1 MNIHLPAI
9 LRFTRGTRFWPIPT
23 SCCHPLP
30 AAARS
35 STSISR
41 GTIRIPLHKWGYW
54 PQVGVRK
61 WMGTCGNPFKV
72 SWHDLAW
79 SSRVVAN
86 SDYAFFWTLAIG
98 CTHQLTR
105 QTDRD
110 IRETTCWGNG
120 PPSLAGSQVFAVFQ
134 TLMTC
139 RRSEPQLFWLSLI
152 SDCEVLIRR
161 GPVLKP
167 WRFLRH
173 SWWLQ
178 LLSPVQFQRPSRV
191 HPESAVDSLAF

>member
-1 MNIHLPAI
+1 MSWRQTNL
-9 LRFTRGTRFWPIPT
+9 T

-72 SWHDLAW
+72 SWSLGTFWLEAHGWLQIPIMLFSGHRSLVARINLQGRHIMT
-79 SSRVVAN
+79 SVKPRVGEIA
-86 SDYAFFWTLAIG
+86 
-98 CTHQLTR
+98 
-105 QTDRD
+105 
-110 IRETTCWGNG
+110 

-152 SDCEVLIRR
+152 SDCEVLIRT

-178 LLSPVQFQRPSRV
+178 LLSPVQFQRPSRG

>member
-72 SWHDLAW
+72 SWHVLAW

-105 QTDRD
+105 QTYRD
-110 IRETTCWGNG
+110 IRETTCWGNS
-120 PPSLAGSQVFAVFQ
+120 PLLWQAVRYLQ
-134 TLMTC
+134 YS
-139 RRSEPQLFWLSLI
+139 RP
-152 SDCEVLIRR
+152 
-161 GPVLKP
+161 
-167 WRFLRH
+167 
-173 SWWLQ
+173 WWLVGD
-178 LLSPVQFQRPSRV
+178 LNRSCSD
-191 HPESAVDSLAF
+191 SAWYPTAKCWFAGGQSWSHEDSCGIPGGCSCWALCSSSVLPADIQSQP